1 MALSY
6 LAQQAQSAAP
16 SIAVSLAPVV
26 MGGVF
31 AYFRMFVGSHDELRK
46 RISLFR
52 QTHIEK
58 TAVQLAALLKQA
70 ANVADGV
77 LRGDGKKEPDLIGD
91 YESDAFRRVTIFHR
105 LERIRF
111 IVKVGFHFLF
121 MTIFLG
127 ILSAL
132 SATIFE
138 ESRPV
143 VTIAGATLAVLQ
155 LLAVALVFFCVAAID
170 SLEETT

>member
-1 MALSY
+1 
-6 LAQQAQSAAP
+6 
-16 SIAVSLAPVV
+16 

-31 AYFRMFVGSHDELRK
+31 AYFRMFVGSHDDLRK

-58 TAVQLAALLKQA
+58 TAAQLAKLLKHA
-70 ANVADGV
+70 TSVADGV
-77 LRGDGKKEPDLIGD
+77 LRGDGRNEPDMVGD
-91 YESDAFRRVTIFHR
+91 YEVDAFRRVTIFHR

-111 IVKVGFHFLF
+111 IVKIGFHFLF
-121 MTIFLG
+121 LTIFLG
-127 ILSAL
+127 ILAAL

-138 ESRPV
+138 ESRPI
-143 VTIAGATLAVLQ
+143 VTVAGATLAVLQ
-155 LLAVALVFFCVAAID
+155 LLAVGVVYYCVAAID

>member
-1 MALSY
+1 
-6 LAQQAQSAAP
+6 
-16 SIAVSLAPVV
+16 

-31 AYFRMFVGSHDELRK
+31 AYFRMFVGSHDDLRK

-58 TAVQLAALLKQA
+58 SAVQLTALLMHA
-70 ANVADGV
+70 GGVEDGV

-91 YESDAFRRVTIFHR
+91 YEGDVFRRVTIFHR
-105 LERIRF
+105 LERTRF
-111 IVKVGFHFLF
+111 IVKLGFHFLF
-121 MTIFLG
+121 FTIFLG
-127 ILSAL
+127 ILAAL

-138 ESRPV
+138 ETRSV
-143 VTIAGATLAVLQ
+143 VTIAGASLAVLQ
-155 LLAVALVFFCVAAID
+155 LLAVCVVYHCVNGID